1 MILTPKFCFI
11 HIPKNGG
18 SFVETVLRKVYGPSN
33 VYSTSVDLFLN
44 RYFFSR
50 IRDRKPYC
58 YWGVMPQ
65 FFYKRFAEILIHGW
79 ASEAPSRFKNKPF
92 LAVMRDPLDRYI
104 SEFEFKWWQ
113 WSGAIHPNA
122 ALIKSKYPDWP
133 HIASFSD
140 DVYLRNEFHTLFQQS
155 VPLENRVGIQ
165 TETFIRFFCKNPFQL
180 LSLGASRLT
189 IRNVI
194 EDLFDI
200 HFLNMDFLNAEL
212 SGYLAKNGVEK
223 KLAEMAESHEKV
235 LPNKMGRSIH
245 KNYEEY
251 YSEHLMEYVLRVEGI
266 CICIWNLIA
275 SGCRTTADLRRAT
288 Q

>member
-140 DVYLRNEFHTLFQQS
+140 DVYLRNEFHTLFS
-155 VPLENRVGIQ
+155 KAFPWKIVWAFKLKPSYVFFVR
-165 TETFIRFFCKNPFQL
+165 IRFNF
-180 LSLGASRLT
+180 SHLGHQ
-189 IRNVI
+189 
-194 EDLFDI
+194 D
-200 HFLNMDFLNAEL
+200 
-212 SGYLAKNGVEK
+212 
-223 KLAEMAESHEKV
+223 
-235 LPNKMGRSIH
+235 
-245 KNYEEY
+245 
-251 YSEHLMEYVLRVEGI
+251 
-266 CICIWNLIA
+266 
-275 SGCRTTADLRRAT
+275 
-288 Q
+288 